1 MELDYN
7 IAYSQR
13 KKLLITVER
22 DCSILVRAP
31 VGTPEAQIRKLVDSK
46 RQWIFGK
53 IHHPQKYAALPHPPG
68 KELVNGESMLYL
80 GRHYQVEMV
89 DSERQDIQFTQR
101 FLVPKHMKPQG
112 INCFREWY
120 KQRANEKLLPR
131 IQHYA
136 KALGV
141 TYQGAK
147 ITESRYQWGSC
158 TPANNLNINWKLI
171 KAPMFVID
179 YVIVHEL
186 AHLLEANHT
195 PRFWGIVKAQL
206 PHMEKAKNWLR
217 EHGQVLEE
225 EL

>member
-1 MELDYN
+1 MQLDYS
-7 IAYSQR
+7 ISYSQR

-22 DCSILVRAP
+22 DRSIVVRAP
-31 VGTPEAQIRKLVDSK
+31 IGMPETQIHKLVDSK

-53 IHHPQKYAALPHPPG
+53 IHHSQKYEELPHPPG

-80 GRHYQVEMV
+80 GRHYQIELVAS
-89 DSERQDIQFTQR
+89 DSDEIRFSHK
-101 FLVPKHMKPQG
+101 FLVPRQRQQQG
-112 INCFREWY
+112 VECFKAWY
-120 KQRANEKLLPR
+120 KQRAAEKILPR
-131 IQHYA
+131 IQYYA
-136 KALGV
+136 NTLGV
-141 TYQGAK
+141 AYQEAK

-186 AHLLEANHT
+186 AHLLEPNHT
-195 PRFWGIVKAQL
+195 PRFWDIVKAQL
-206 PHMEKAKNWLR
+206 PHMEKAKAWLR